1 MSEIILKNIDKYY
14 GKNHVLKN
22 LDLKIENGEF
32 MTLLGPSGCGKT
44 TTLRIIAGLEKPQNG
59 VILMDGREVVNAENL
74 FFEAPDKRKLSL
86 VFQSYALWPHMT
98 VFDNVAF
105 SMTVEKRPK
114 SEIKEKV
121 ANALERMRISEFAE
135 RYPSELSGGQQQ
147 RVAIARA
154 IVNDPS
160 LLLLD
165 EPLSNLDAKLRIE
178 MRSELKRLH
187 HELGTTIVYVTH
199 DQVEALTMST
209 RIAVFFEGVLEQVAT
224 PLDLYQNPK
233 SLKVADFIGNPSINF
248 IDAKA
253 KVDSGSLKIESS
265 IGGMTFGREDLT
277 EFFNEKDGEFDV
289 VLGLRPEKVS
299 VSKDKVEGS
308 VEAVVYTC
316 QPAGSET
323 IVNLRTGEHT
333 VISKELGLKFF
344 EGDQKVWVRFD
355 DSQVNVF
362 DKKTGL
368 LIKRTKVE
376 EV

>member
-14 GKNHVLKN
+14 GKNHVLKK

-121 ANALERMRISEFAE
+121 ASALERMRISEFAE

-224 PLDLYQNPK
+224 PLELYQNPK

-253 KVDSGSLKIESS
+253 KTDSGCLKIESS
-265 IGGMTFGREDLT
+265 IGKMKFSKEDLT
-277 EFFNEKDGEFDV
+277 EFFDEKDGEFDV

-323 IVNLRTGEHT
+323 IVNLRMGEHT

-368 LIKRTKVE
+368 LIKRTMVE

>member
-114 SEIKEKV
+114 SEIKVKV